1 MRNNNLPVPLKYT
14 IIYCFLLI
22 TVCFHGCKSKLEEKS
37 KENDLAI
44 TEIPNNQDSWVK
56 IFDGKTLNNWEGDP
70 KYWHVENGS
79 LIGEITPK
87 TLLDRNSFITWQG
100 TMPDNFE
107 LKLEYRVSEE
117 GNSGINYRSEPVEGV
132 PFALRGYQADLD
144 GKQRYTG
151 MNYEERK
158 RTTIASRGEKVELT
172 AVDVNPDSLQKHVS
186 NNRWMFANVVEKLGN
201 KDDLAKHIK
210 NEDWNEYHLIINQNK
225 LQHYVNGILMSEVI
239 DNDPVNQ
246 SFSGKLG
253 VQVHVGPPMKIEYK
267 NIRIKSL

>member
-1 MRNNNLPVPLKYT
+1 MQNNNLTISLKYT
-14 IIYCFLLI
+14 LYTLCFLII
-22 TVCFHGCKSKLEEKS
+22 TIGFHGCKTKVRS
-37 KENDLAI
+37 KENDMAI
-44 TEIPNNQDSWVK
+44 TETLEKQDSWVE

-70 KYWHVENGS
+70 KYWRVENGI
-79 LIGEITPK
+79 LKGEITPE
-87 TLLDRNSFITWQG
+87 TLLDRNSFIIYQG

-107 LKLEYRVSEE
+107 LKLEYRVSAD
-117 GNSGINYRSEPVEGV
+117 GNSGINYRSELVEGV

-158 RTTIASRGEKVELT
+158 RTTIASRGEKVELK
-172 AVDVNPDSLQKHVS
+172 AVEVNPDSLQKHVS
-186 NNRWMFANVVEKLGN
+186 NNRWMSANVVEQIGE
-201 KDDLAKHIK
+201 KDALAKHIK

-246 SFSGKLG
+246 SFRGKLG
-253 VQVHVGPPMKIEYK
+253 VQVHVGPPMTIEYK
-267 NIRIKSL
+267 NIRIKAL